1 LIARMERFKEMLGE
15 DRFGEEVN
23 RYAALMLELPQRM
36 DQALTLAARGS
47 RQLDFSTWERIEC
60 QRRKNSSTAIVALL
74 LMLTAFV
81 LLAKQV
87 TTALSADWADSI
99 KTVVFVALGAF
110 VLRVASRG

>member
-1 LIARMERFKEMLGE
+1 MQRFKEMLGE

-47 RQLDFSTWERIEC
+47 RELDFSTWERIER
-60 QRRKNSSTAIVALL
+60 QRRKNSSTAMAALL
-74 LMLTAFV
+74 LMLAAFV

-99 KTVVFVALGAF
+99 QAVVFVALGAF